1 MRAPAIEVT
10 GLGKRYRLGTA
21 PPADSLREAV
31 AGLFSPAAMSR
42 AASRAAG
49 AVATLARGREP
60 DDDDPTTLWSLRDV
74 SFEVRPGD
82 ALGVIGR
89 NGAGKSTLLKILS
102 RITQPTIGRA
112 RIVGRVGSLLEVGT
126 GFHPDLTGRENIYL
140 NGAILGMR
148 RTEIAS
154 KFDEIVAFAEVER
167 FLDTQVKHYSSGM
180 YLRLAFSVA
189 AHLEPDILLV
199 DEVLAVG
206 DLEFQRKCIGK
217 MGSVTGEGRTV
228 LFVSHNMAAV
238 RTLCRSAIVLD
249 GGKVVRQGDVG
260 DCIAYYVAHGFPDDA
275 TSWSRPSS
283 WAAGALGIMHI
294 ESRVSGQQ
302 PHLTLALDVTVESH
316 ARHKPA
322 FIAVDIAD
330 AAGAPLMQA
339 LPRIEGFIGDTQPR
353 QRVRVAIALPPL
365 IPGQYLATVWV
376 GSHYT
381 ETLDEVERVIR
392 FEVHDSPTAGRAHA
406 HTADHGHIVPPSTAT
421 CDAV

>member
-10 GLGKRYRLGTA
+10 GLGKRYRLGAA

-31 AGLFSPAAMSR
+31 AGLFSPAAMSQ

-49 AVATLARGREP
+49 AVAALARGREP
-60 DDDDPTTLWSLRDV
+60 DDDDPRTLWSLRDV

-102 RITQPTIGRA
+102 RITQPTIGRV

-140 NGAILGMR
+140 NGSILGMR

-260 DCIAYYVAHGFPDDA
+260 ECIAYYVTHGFPDDA
-275 TSWSRPSS
+275 TSWSRPPS
-283 WAAGALGIMHI
+283 WAAGALRIMRI

-330 AAGAPLMQA
+330 AAGVPLMQA

-353 QRVRVAIALPPL
+353 QRVRVGASPANLAAL
-365 IPGQYLATVWV
+365 Q
-376 GSHYT
+376 
-381 ETLDEVERVIR
+381 
-392 FEVHDSPTAGRAHA
+392 
-406 HTADHGHIVPPSTAT
+406 
-421 CDAV
+421 